1 LESRLGKKRSEPQ
14 PAARTVIQ
22 EVEVGDE
29 VAVEAVPLEDD
40 MPPLWPDEAA
50 EVAYLTEEKAKG
62 IPLPSPA
69 TMAAEEM
76 PDSNAPLPDL
86 EDLVRRIPP
95 AVRVALEENFRA
107 KFSKVVRVP
116 KAVLSGKR

>member
-1 LESRLGKKRSEPQ
+1 MN
-14 PAARTVIQ
+14 
-22 EVEVGDE
+22 E

-62 IPLPSPA
+62 ISLPSPA
-69 TMAAEEM
+69 TVAAEEI
-76 PDSNAPLPDL
+76 PDSNAPLPELD
-86 EDLVRRIPP
+86 DLVQRIPP

-107 KFSKVVRVP
+107 RFSKVVRVP
-116 KAVLSGKR
+116 KTALPGKR